1 MLHARAIS
9 DDGEMLSNVTIFI
22 FENED
27 IFSARID
34 AKHATLKSGFWEL
47 RDIVVTT
54 DDGVPQ
60 KQAFSRH
67 LTQLTKENLQDSFAS
82 PHAMSFWELPQFIG
96 VLEKAGFSAVRHRL
110 HWHSLLASPLL
121 LLSLIHI

>member
-1 MLHARAIS
+1 
-9 DDGEMLSNVTIFI
+9 MLSNVTIFI

-27 IFSARID
+27 LFSARID

-47 RDIVVTT
+47 RDIVVIT

-67 LTQLTKENLQDSFAS
+67 LTQLTKKTFKTA
-82 PHAMSFWELPQFIG
+82 LP
-96 VLEKAGFSAVRHRL
+96 L
-110 HWHSLLASPLL
+110 HMRCLFGNCPSL
-121 LLSLIHI
+121 